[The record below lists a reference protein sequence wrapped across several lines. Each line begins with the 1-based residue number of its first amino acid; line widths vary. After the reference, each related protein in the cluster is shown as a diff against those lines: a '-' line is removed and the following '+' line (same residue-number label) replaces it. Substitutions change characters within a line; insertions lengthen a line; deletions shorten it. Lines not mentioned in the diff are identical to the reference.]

1 MTRGLL
7 AIVFLGLAGAIFFL
21 YTKPSYD
28 TITEQQT
35 KIAQYDQALD
45 KAAQLQQLKQALLSR
60 YNAFDPNDVDR
71 LQKMLPDHVDNIG
84 LILDLNSLASQ
95 HGMSLENVDVTNTG
109 SAATDSTSASATIG
123 SNQQDYESLTL
134 RFTTHSTYPNFETFM
149 RNLEASLRI
158 VDLVSLSITT
168 GGGSGVGGATLYQYQ
183 VTIKTYWLK

>member
-1 MTRGLL
+1 M
-7 AIVFLGLAGAIFFL
+7 GLAGAIFFL

-28 TITEQQT
+28 TISEQQT

-45 KAAQLQQLKQALLSR
+45 KAAQLQQLKQSLLAR

-71 LQKMLPDHVDNIG
+71 LQKMLPDHVDNIR
-84 LILDLNSLASQ
+84 LILDLNSLAAQ

-109 SAATDSTSASATIG
+109 SAATNSASATIG
-123 SNQQDYESLTL
+123 SDQQDYESLTL
-134 RFTTHSTYPNFETFM
+134 RFTTHSTYSNFETFM

-158 VDLVSLSITT
+158 VDLVSLSIATS
-168 GGGSGVGGATLYQYQ
+168 GGNTPGAQLYQYQ